1 MVAAFDAALFMDKRP
16 IGVLDSGVGG
26 LSIWRQIVQQLP
38 SESTI
43 FVADSK
49 NCPYGGRSAKE
60 IYKLAKPLVGFLA
73 SMNVKLIVLAC
84 NTITV
89 HCLARFREDFP
100 MIPIVGT
107 VPIVK
112 KAAEVSLTKRIGV
125 LSTKATAKS
134 ANQKRLIEQFATG
147 CKVINRGTDKLVPLV
162 ERAEVE
168 GERVNILLQKELKTF
183 IDGKTDT
190 LALGCSH
197 FPFLHLAMQKI
208 LGPGVSIL
216 EPGEAIARQ
225 VRNILTSN
233 ETISEGKVATHQMYT
248 TGIVKNF
255 KEASE
260 KLLGAPFASTIQS
273 TKHVIL

>member
-1 MVAAFDAALFMDKRP
+1 MHNQP

-26 LSIWRQIVQQLP
+26 LSIWRQIVKQLP
-38 SESTI
+38 LESTI
-43 FVADSK
+43 FVADSQ

-60 IYKLAKPLVGFLA
+60 IYKLAKSLVGFLA

-89 HCLARFREDFP
+89 HCIASLREDFP
-100 MIPIVGT
+100 TIPIVGT

-134 ANQKRLIEQFATG
+134 ATQKRLIEQFAKG
-147 CKVINRGTDKLVPLV
+147 CRVITRGTDKLVPLV
-162 ERAEVE
+162 EKTEVE
-168 GERVNILLQKELKTF
+168 GERVDMLLRKELKTF
-183 IDGKTDT
+183 IDGKIDT

-216 EPGEAIARQ
+216 EPGAAIVRQ
-225 VRNILTSN
+225 VRNILTNN
-233 ETISEGKVATHQMYT
+233 ETISEGKVVTHQMYT

-255 KEASE
+255 KEASR
-260 KLLGAPFASTIQS
+260 KLLDVEFASTIQS
-273 TKHVIL
+273 TKHILL